1 MVVIQYVIEKDGSIT
16 NAKVVKGIGAGC
28 DEEALRVVNAM
39 PNWVA
44 GKQRGQVVPVQ
55 FNLPIRFKIEDN
67 KSTALPTNRTP
78 LKVEDFKASPNPS
91 KGLFNLSFRAEG
103 KATSIE
109 VYNMAGQR
117 VYQQALE
124 KFDGTYNG
132 QIDLSKEPKGEYL
145 LRISQGGE
153 QFSQK
158 MLKQ

>member
-1 MVVIQYVIEKDGSIT
+1 V
-16 NAKVVKGIGAGC
+16 
-28 DEEALRVVNAM
+28 
-39 PNWVA
+39 
-44 GKQRGQVVPVQ
+44 
-55 FNLPIRFKIEDN
+55 
-67 KSTALPTNRTP
+67 LPTNTNTTR

-103 KATSIE
+103 KATNIE

-117 VYQQALE
+117 VYQQSLT

-145 LRISQGGE
+145 LRITQGSE
-153 QFSQK
+153 QYSQK